1 MPTVYKTFT
10 KQELENRSITKL
22 SASDSATL
30 SGIIGNF
37 VTYFKAKH
45 LS

>member
-1 MPTVYKTFT
+1 MASVYKTFT
-10 KQELENRSITKL
+10 KSDIDNRNITEL
-22 SASDSATL
+22 DSTSKQNIKNIL
-30 SGIIGNF
+30 DNF